1 MNPCRCSDFPYGVPC
16 IYFTSRSGTLPRLFR
31 VLAVEITEA
40 WPSVKSL
47 LMTSRILIADDH
59 AIVRR
64 MLKVLVETHEGW
76 QVCAEAEN
84 GEEAILK
91 VLEQKPDLVV
101 MDMAMPVKDGISASR
116 EISAKVPGMP
126 IVMHTLHYSTELEL
140 EAKKAGVWAVVP
152 KAEAGDELLR
162 VIEGML
168 SKGLSANGGETGLQ
182 E

>member
-1 MNPCRCSDFPYGVPC
+1 
-16 IYFTSRSGTLPRLFR
+16 
-31 VLAVEITEA
+31 
-40 WPSVKSL
+40 
-47 LMTSRILIADDH
+47 MTSRILIADDH

-168 SKGLSANGGETGLQ
+168 SKGLSANGGETGLPEGISSPPVEADIVPVTVQ
-182 E
+182 SNGKESAANGEDESARNAEQKSSKSFS